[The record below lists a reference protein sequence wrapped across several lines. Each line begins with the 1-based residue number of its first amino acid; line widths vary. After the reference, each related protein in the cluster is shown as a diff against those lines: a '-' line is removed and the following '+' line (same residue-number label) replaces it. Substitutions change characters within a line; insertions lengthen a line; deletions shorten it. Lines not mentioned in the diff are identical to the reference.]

1 MPEIRTA
8 YTRTRVPF
16 DQSIPDPIT
25 GEVQTSRTKQS
36 FSDETDINQ
45 ILARYIKTGV
55 IDHVKDHS
63 GYADFPAPI
72 EYQAAIQ
79 LTIDAQLSFDQL
91 PAATRREFDNDPFV
105 FLEFIEDPENVD
117 RMRELGLIEPAEDET
132 PSEANQPPAAAVEPA
147 PGADD

>member
-25 GEVQTSRTKQS
+25 GEIQTSRTKQS
-36 FSDETDINQ
+36 FAEETDINY

-63 GYADFPAPI
+63 GYADFPAPM
-72 EYQAAIQ
+72 EYQEAMQ
-79 LTIDAQLSFDQL
+79 LTIDAQLAFDEL
-91 PAATRREFDNDPFV
+91 PAATRREFDNDPFK
-105 FLEFIEDPENVD
+105 FLAFVEDPENVE
-117 RMRELGLIEPAEDET
+117 RMAELGLITPLEDEPASGATAEAAET
-132 PSEANQPPAAAVEPA
+132 PPTEEPSA
-147 PGADD
+147 